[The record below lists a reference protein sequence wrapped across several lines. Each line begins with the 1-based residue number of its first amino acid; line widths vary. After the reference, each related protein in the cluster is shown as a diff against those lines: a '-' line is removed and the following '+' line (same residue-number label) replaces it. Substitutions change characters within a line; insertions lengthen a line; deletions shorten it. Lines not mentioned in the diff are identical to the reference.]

1 VNIRIVTDSTADLPE
16 EEAAKHKI
24 AVVPLNVI
32 LGGESYRDG
41 IDITADQ
48 FYERLLREHA
58 LATTSQPSPAA
69 FVETYER
76 LLSEG
81 ADQIVSV
88 HISARLSGTFHS
100 AQLARD
106 AMDAS
111 SRVHVIDSRTV
122 SLPLAMI
129 AVSAARQ
136 GRSENLDGVLAG
148 IHTDVERNTVLFMA
162 DTLEY
167 VRRGGRIGRAS
178 ALLGSVLQIKPI
190 LTLDDGEVSVA
201 ARPRTRARALEEM
214 LRLTLSRPAISRIGI
229 AHTTSRDDAEKLRLA
244 VLAHLPDVPIMMGR
258 LGPVLGAHVGP
269 GSLGMCYFEGSP
281 DEREFAG

>member
-1 VNIRIVTDSTADLPE
+1 
-16 EEAAKHKI
+16 
-24 AVVPLNVI
+24 
-32 LGGESYRDG
+32 
-41 IDITADQ
+41 
-48 FYERLLREHA
+48 
-58 LATTSQPSPAA
+58 
-69 FVETYER
+69 
-76 LLSEG
+76 
-81 ADQIVSV
+81 
-88 HISARLSGTFHS
+88 
-100 AQLARD
+100 
-106 AMDAS
+106 
-111 SRVHVIDSRTV
+111 
-122 SLPLAMI
+122 
-129 AVSAARQ
+129 
-136 GRSENLDGVLAG
+136 VLVG

-178 ALLGSVLQIKPI
+178 ALVGSVLQIKPI